1 MIQIFDFTINL
12 LRALL
17 WKHNR
22 AAHLEALVRSKDAW
36 YGENQQGFWRDW
48 LRDVFDLRTA
58 NAFGLQVWA
67 RILGVRLSV
76 PIGPSN
82 PDKPTFGFG
91 EFFRNFTRGTFG
103 RLGDGTQNLTIEEQ
117 RALLRLRYLSL
128 ISRVTIPDMN
138 RAMSAVFGDRGHVY
152 ALDPMDMSEV
162 VYVFTFDPGR
172 RLLGLLQEY
181 DALPRPSA
189 VGVRVTILT
198 RPVFGFGPYNRNFTR
213 GTFGA

>member
-1 MIQIFDFTINL
+1 MIQTFDFAVNL

-22 AAHLEALVRSKDAW
+22 AERLEALVRSKEAW
-36 YGENQQGFWRDW
+36 YAVNQSGFWQNW

-76 PIGPSN
+76 PLEASN
-82 PDKPTFGFG
+82 PDKPTWGFG
-91 EFFRNFTRGTFG
+91 PFRRNFENGNFG
-103 RLGDGTQNLTIEEQ
+103 RIGNGSQYLSVEDQ
-117 RALLRLRYLSL
+117 RVLLRLRYLSL
-128 ISRVTIPDMN
+128 ISRATIPDMN
-138 RAMSAVFGDRGHVY
+138 RAMATVFGDRGRVY
-152 ALDPMDMSEV
+152 ALDPFNMSAI
-162 VYVFTFDPGR
+162 VYVFTFDPGQ
-172 RLLGLLQEY
+172 RLLALLQEY

-189 VGVRVTILT
+189 VGVTVTVLT
-198 RPVFGFGPYNRNFTR
+198 RPRFGFGPYNRNFHR

>member
-1 MIQIFDFTINL
+1 MIQTFDFAINL

-22 AAHLEALVRSKDAW
+22 AERLEALVRSKQAW
-36 YGENQQGFWRDW
+36 YEANQSGFWQAW

-76 PIGPSN
+76 PVDPSD
-82 PDKPTFGFG
+82 PDKPTWGFG
-91 EFFRNFTRGTFG
+91 PFFRNFGRGNFG
-103 RLGDGTQNLTIEEQ
+103 RLGDGTQHLTLEEQ
-117 RALLRLRYLSL
+117 RMLLRLRYLTL
-128 ISRVTIPDMN
+128 ISRATIPDMN
-138 RAMSAVFGDRGHVY
+138 RAVTTVFGDRGRVY
-152 ALDPMDMSEV
+152 ALDPLNMGPV

-172 RLLGLLQEY
+172 RLLDLLLEY

-189 VGVRVTILT
+189 VGVSVTVLT
-198 RPVFGFGPYNRNFTR
+198 RPRFGFGPYNRNFNR

>member
-1 MIQIFDFTINL
+1 MIQTFNFALNL

-22 AAHLEALVRSKDAW
+22 AERLEALVRSKQAW
-36 YGENQQGFWRDW
+36 YEVNQSGFWQDW

-76 PIGPSN
+76 PVDPSD
-82 PDKPTFGFG
+82 PDKPTWGFG
-91 EFFRNFTRGTFG
+91 TFFRNFGRGNFG
-103 RLGDGTQNLTIEEQ
+103 RRGDGTQLLTLEEQ
-117 RALLRLRYLSL
+117 RVLLRLRYLAL
-128 ISRVTIPDMN
+128 ISRATIPDMN
-138 RAMSAVFGDRGHVY
+138 RAVTAVFGDRGRVY
-152 ALDPMDMSEV
+152 ALDPLDMSAV

-172 RLLGLLQEY
+172 RLLDLLVEY

-189 VGVRVTILT
+189 VGVTVTVLT
-198 RPVFGFGPYNRNFTR
+198 RPRFGFGPYNRNFNR

>member
-1 MIQIFDFTINL
+1 MIQTFDFAINL

-22 AAHLEALVRSKDAW
+22 AERLEALVRSKQAW
-36 YGENQQGFWRDW
+36 YEVNQSGFWQDW

-58 NAFGLQVWA
+58 NAFGPQVWA

-76 PIGPSN
+76 PVDPSD
-82 PDKPTFGFG
+82 PDKPTWGFG
-91 EFFRNFTRGTFG
+91 TFFRNFGRGNFG
-103 RLGDGTQNLTIEEQ
+103 RLGDGTQLLTLEEQ
-117 RALLRLRYLSL
+117 RVLLRLRYLAL
-128 ISRVTIPDMN
+128 ISRATIPDMN
-138 RAMSAVFGDRGHVY
+138 RAVAAVFGHRGRVY
-152 ALDPMDMSEV
+152 ALDPLDMSAV

-172 RLLGLLQEY
+172 RLLDLLIEY

-189 VGVRVTILT
+189 VGVSVTVLT
-198 RPVFGFGPYNRNFTR
+198 RPRFGFGPYNRNFNR